1 MNKWSKYINKE
12 VPYVVLNHKLYEIN
26 KGTICCTWLD
36 LSNNDIHIQVPIKLI
51 GVVPNKHK
59 EELPTNG
66 VKLARLSY

>member
-12 VPYVVLNHKLYEIN
+12 VPYVVLNNKLYEIN

-36 LSNNDIHIQVPIKLI
+36 LSNNHIHKQVPVKLI

-59 EELPTNG
+59 EELPITG